1 MISINITGDT
11 PEQEAREFN
20 ALFTTPKNIYD
31 DVEALTNLVDAL
43 SGEIAELEART
54 ADSGWHDIP
63 LKDGITAYNSDQRPA
78 YRRIGEVVFL
88 AGVFKGVTD
97 ANTDIAVL
105 PEGFRPARK
114 VILPFASIGQKINR
128 MEILTDGTIRY
139 SRSTIEPT
147 VVENW
152 HSIACC
158 FSTVI

>member
-1 MISINITGDT
+1 MIDIEERFDTVEEMQAFFRSIMPT
-11 PEQEAREFN
+11 
-20 ALFTTPKNIYD
+20 NIYD
-31 DVEALTNLVDAL
+31 DV
-43 SGEIAELEART
+43 AELQQKVAQLENRT

-63 LKDGITAYNSDQRPA
+63 LKDGITAYSSEQRPA
-78 YRRIGEVVFL
+78 YRRIGETVFL
-88 AGVFKGVTD
+88 AGVFKGVTEH
-97 ANTDIAVL
+97 NTDIAVL

-147 VVENW
+147 LVENW